1 MKPLIY
7 EPKSMNLNV
16 ESMNP
21 NHLCF
26 FLRFILTVLFDCKS
40 NTNLATPQ

>member
-16 ESMNP
+16 ESMNS
-21 NHLCF
+21 NHLY
-26 FLRFILTVLFDCKS
+26 FLSTLYPCCYFRLQK
-40 NTNLATPQ
+40 